1 MARGCDD
8 EKPIVKQLLKY
19 QTVGVPRGVL
29 RAYAD
34 IDRLCSQLASQFP
47 CVELGDLKPKLWVI
61 AQYAVHDGGH

>member
-29 RAYAD
+29 RAYPQ
-34 IDRLCSQLASQFP
+34 IDLSEAVDHL
-47 CVELGDLKPKLWVI
+47 LKT
-61 AQYAVHDGGH
+61 AA